1 MSVRFGVLL
10 LELLSVASSASAYL
24 WRDILVAIY
33 VNVPVDDLLV
43 EADKSVIS
51 ASFLK

>member
-33 VNVPVDDLLV
+33 VNFPVDDLV
-43 EADKSVIS
+43 EAGKSVIS
-51 ASFLK
+51 ASILE